1 MIDQSFEQFAKR
13 VMSGEARGFGAATL
27 RCALAIA
34 EPFYAMAMRLRNWSY
49 SRGLIATHR
58 LSVPVISV
66 GNITTGGT
74 GKTPL
79 VIWLAREL
87 AARGRRP
94 AIILRGYKSRGG
106 VSDEQRVLES
116 ALAGVATVVANPDR
130 VSAGKTLLESGTSV
144 DVILLDDGFQHRRL
158 SRDFDLVLIDATA
171 PFGFGHALPRGLL
184 REPLS
189 GLERA
194 DAFVRTRVD
203 QADPATLS
211 AIDSELRSRNRDAPI
226 YQSRHVMRSLLAA
239 NGDSIAPEQLRGRRM
254 LAFCGIGNPQS
265 FNAQLTDLGAVV
277 VGLEAFADHHDYSE
291 PDMTGLN
298 ERARSAGAEFL
309 VTTEKDWAK
318 VEKLAGWISL
328 PLWRVGLDIEI
339 EDGGLP
345 LLRQIEQKLASA
357 IATTAVASPSGEA
370 EETRV

>member
-1 MIDQSFEQFAKR
+1 
-13 VMSGEARGFGAATL
+13 
-27 RCALAIA
+27 
-34 EPFYAMAMRLRNWSY
+34 
-49 SRGLIATHR
+49 
-58 LSVPVISV
+58 
-66 GNITTGGT
+66 
-74 GKTPL
+74 
-79 VIWLAREL
+79 
-87 AARGRRP
+87 
-94 AIILRGYKSRGG
+94 
-106 VSDEQRVLES
+106 
-116 ALAGVATVVANPDR
+116 
-130 VSAGKTLLESGTSV
+130 
-144 DVILLDDGFQHRRL
+144 
-158 SRDFDLVLIDATA
+158 VLIDATA

-345 LLRQIEQKLASA
+345 LLRQIAQKAPMQLSEASNTQDVGNLLYGQYMLSFEIASLLLLVA
-357 IATTAVASPSGEA
+357 IVGAVVMAKK
-370 EETRV
+370 RI